1 MTTAC
6 PAFWISSPAIL
17 WTQAGEFFPFTE
29 NDKRCTAAALNSFTR
44 FGLYLG
50 IVLAVVRM
58 DWRWLTVGIVFG
70 LFATGAWFFMGAR
83 GSVREGFSDDEE
95 EENEESVEAFSAPSV
110 PLTAAPILTNSS
122 DLNGRYLPDVIGMQG
137 RTGPT
142 PANPFM
148 NVLISEISD
157 NPYRDP
163 AAWVEGEETKAT
175 LDNYFTTMFA
185 NNPGDV
191 FNHTQSQRQF
201 VTMPVTTIPNDQG
214 AFADWLYRVPGR
226 TYKEGNTAAGPF
238 YTTGAELYPWR
249 SVQVLT

>member
-1 MTTAC
+1 M
-6 PAFWISSPAIL
+6 
-17 WTQAGEFFPFTE
+17 
-29 NDKRCTAAALNSFTR
+29 RCTASALNSFTR
-44 FGLYLG
+44 FGIYLG
-50 IVLAVVRM
+50 IALAVVRM
-58 DWRWLTVGIVFG
+58 DWRWLMTGVVFA
-70 LFATGAWFFMGAR
+70 LFGVAAWFFMQAR
-83 GSVREGFSDDEE
+83 GSVREGFDELE
-95 EENEESVEAFSAPSV
+95 EGFSAPSV
-110 PLTAAPILTNSS
+110 PLTAAPILTDASS
-122 DLNGRYLPDVIGMQG
+122 LNNRYLPDVIGQKG
-137 RTGPT
+137 RTDPT

-163 AAWVEGEETKAT
+163 AAYVEGAETKAT
-175 LDNYFTTMFA
+175 LDDYFSTLFA

-201 VTMPVTTIPNDQG
+201 VTMPVTTIPNEQG

-238 YTTGAELYPWR
+238 YTTGAEQLPWR